1 MGEAAEKES
10 QQTRAKGAAGDEEEP
25 VGERDYVQI
34 RGIHGEHTETGGDKE
49 SENMMTEVETGIS
62 NDVA

>member
-25 VGERDYVQI
+25 AGERDYVQI
-34 RGIHGEHTETGGDKE
+34 RGIHGEHTEAKKNHE
-49 SENMMTEVETGIS
+49 SMLQSQVVKTGIS